1 MVPNKNEAVH
11 LLSTPPRS
19 LLKPASSNQVTLRHP
34 ETTIYRCFLSDLT
47 GFIEFCRAGPGL
59 QHHLAQA
66 VLPDKSLKQE
76 FSLAVADC
84 EYRAPLA
91 PRLARPQENANL
103 FLPLCQ
109 AWITSTMRNKFG
121 GCQR

>member
-1 MVPNKNEAVH
+1 MQLPST
-11 LLSTPPRS
+11 LSHD
-19 LLKPASSNQVTLRHP
+19 LLKSANSRQVTLQHP
-34 ETTIYRCFLSDLT
+34 EVTIYRCFLSDLT

-66 VLPDKSLKQE
+66 VPPDKSLKQE
-76 FSLAVADC
+76 FSLAIADC

-103 FLPLCQ
+103 FSLLCQ
-109 AWITSTMRNKFG
+109 A
-121 GCQR
+121 